1 MTGARRRLAQV
12 EAAAGVGQGAWHRE
26 ARDGLTLALE
36 AVGPD
41 VGRVEAVRA
50 AFAVFQGAYRPGAG
64 RADME
69 AAGDALLDRLE
80 AALDGPTYDALLCA
94 LALGH

>member
-1 MTGARRRLAQV
+1 MTARRLAKV
-12 EAAAGVGQGAWHRE
+12 EAAAGVGRAAWQLE
-26 ARDGLTLALE
+26 ARDGLSLALE

-41 VGRVEAVRA
+41 VGGAEAVRA

-80 AALDGPTYDALLCA
+80 AQLDGPTFEALLCG
-94 LALGH
+94 LARPN